1 MKRART
7 TASMAAL
14 LLVAATY
21 ESGAEPLGTMDEVG
35 AAIQACWSPPA
46 GTSGSA
52 VTLSFSFNRD
62 GKLIGPPMPTAI
74 NVPGDETA
82 RQAFVD
88 LDGQLQNAPAPR
100 FSGTPTSPPRHA
112 EQGSQ
117 ALRALSERW
126 GLPSSVN
133 L

>member
-7 TASMAAL
+7 TVSMAAL
-14 LLVAATY
+14 LLMAATY

-62 GKLIGPPMPTAI
+62 GKLIGPPMATAI

-88 LDGQLQNAPAPR
+88 AATKALEGCGPFSFSPALAAGIG
-100 FSGTPTSPPRHA
+100 GTVFTMEFASPA
-112 EQGSQ
+112 
-117 ALRALSERW
+117 
-126 GLPSSVN
+126 N
-133 L
+133 